1 MKPFLKLAKIT
12 KRRTG
17 RNIPV
22 KFSNYLHEI
31 RTVEALAAMLAF
43 VWRFSSVNLFMSNQT
58 GFRCQTHRTVLAVEA
73 QIGIMFRL
81 KVEIIV
87 D

>member
-1 MKPFLKLAKIT
+1 M
-12 KRRTG
+12 
-17 RNIPV
+17 
-22 KFSNYLHEI
+22 
-31 RTVEALAAMLAF
+31 EALAAMLAF